1 MKPVSDFD
9 RPQPRMEVTAKD
21 SSYDD
26 NKRQAIQNF
35 SSVVRNVFTQIGPKP
50 ASLQQQNILHEFRNS
65 LTTNPIHEYPDNKG
79 NPVISM
85 VCRINVPNTESG
97 TMPVVV
103 TFEKEGKATYQMHI
117 RGLGEKGN
125 DHYVQ
130 EPISIKKPE
139 IMTATAQRISTQF
152 DVEYQKTLTPA
163 SEPIYNATHNK
174 IDTLDN
180 DDFVIVADAVGQ
192 KILKGED
199 PDDDIVMV
207 SPIILAPV
215 EDLSVA
221 MCSGKA
227 GMVTKY
233 MEWLKN
239 NDELKPEQIID
250 LLKMDVPGTQADL
263 LKAVKQGD
271 AAIARAYFN
280 GVAELHSAGKI
291 STEQVVHIIFGNNY
305 SGAKAFIE
313 CMGQSG
319 PGENLTQ
326 NATQE
331 FHNQVALELSRYIRN
346 SDSSVTESTK
356 SLMRDLSTITK
367 DINAEGKKWLN
378 TLILGITTGAY
389 NKDNDSQNVPARGAE
404 RKGAFQT
411 TLEWQSHL
419 AKSGLVNS
427 GVLIQTVKDIMHN
440 SLKSTEGK
448 AINSSERIASV
459 LMTMVTLYQNGTI
472 SKSDLMSLF
481 QTTKTSAGDEF
492 VLANYGDTNVIELYF
507 NFLKDLANTKIFS
520 NENINFL
527 LRNLDEKGT
536 PQGPGLLHTLNK
548 CSPETRNAF
557 IKGLAGLTPAYLHTT
572 QLSQLLEAKDRQD
585 IRGVTKALTDNNPQY
600 IKDIFEQLPSL
611 ARDAK
616 LTRQNIEN
624 IACGPGTN
632 STLLSNTMGVVNE
645 ASREYISGLCMLQKE
660 GLISSENLAKRLQA
674 FSNIAKQDVPL
685 HETVNKRLI
694 NLMLDVIPP
703 PSEKTRDSIIKNVK
717 KLFYF
722 AAHTLDKTW
731 PPVIMEKIVVGLKH
745 LNQSQTAGYLS
756 YLLQDLLNH
765 HDNLT
770 DARMVHYGNIT
781 EQLLIMVDSGQL
793 TAQDLEQIMNNKKEK
808 PVSIFG
814 STMEKYSTPESREDD
829 FSNEFISILDN
840 LHSMANKNYI
850 SNETLFKE
858 LLGTPPLKGT
868 NLEKAAD
875 MNSDQAVTRFFQNI
889 NTLASARKLTNDQ
902 ILQFVTPNGSTGR
915 HLLLEIFAD
924 SDEKT
929 QAAYLDGLYTLT
941 KDKNLLRIQLSHI
954 LQSTDHRGNNA
965 LAYAMLNNK
974 SETIRNYVSRLKEP
988 GFTHQQIMSLLR
1000 MNILMSNREC
1010 IAQAESKGAHISQYK
1025 TWQSYCQSIEANAR
1039 DLQLTPA
1046 EVRELTD
1053 ARPA

>member
-65 LTTNPIHEYPDNKG
+65 LTTTPIHEYPDNKG

-85 VCRINVPNTESG
+85 VCRINVPSTESG
-97 TMPVVV
+97 TMSVLV

-125 DHYVQ
+125 DHYMQ

-152 DVEYQKTLTPA
+152 DVEYQKTLTPT

-221 MCSGKA
+221 MRSGKA

-271 AAIARAYFN
+271 AALARAYFN

-291 STEQVVHIIFGNNY
+291 STEQVVHIIFGNNF

-313 CMGQSG
+313 CMVQSG

-346 SDSSVTESTK
+346 SDSSGTESTK

-378 TLILGITTGAY
+378 TLIRGITTGAY
-389 NKDNDSQNVPARGAE
+389 NKDNDSQNASLRGAE

-411 TLEWQSHL
+411 TLEWQSQL
-419 AKSGLVNS
+419 VKNGLVNS
-427 GVLIQTVKDIMHN
+427 RAFVQTVKDIMHN
-440 SLKSTEGK
+440 SPKSTEGTTTN
-448 AINSSERIASV
+448 AAERITSV
-459 LMTMVTLYQNGTI
+459 LMTMVPLYQNGTI

-481 QTTKTSAGDEF
+481 QTTKTPAGDEF
-492 VLANYGDTNVIELYF
+492 VLANYDDANVIELYF
-507 NFLKDLANTKIFS
+507 NLLKDLANTKIFS

-527 LRNLDEKGT
+527 LRNLDEKGI

-572 QLSQLLEAKDRQD
+572 QLSQLLEAKDRHD

-600 IKDIFEQLPSL
+600 IKDIFSQLPSL
-611 ARDAK
+611 TRDAK

-674 FSNIAKQDVPL
+674 FSNIAKQDVPPQ
-685 HETVNKRLI
+685 EYVNKLLI
-694 NLMLDVIPP
+694 NLMLDTIPP
-703 PSEKTRDSIIKNVK
+703 PSEKSKDSIINSVK
-717 KLFYF
+717 KLLHF
-722 AAHTLDKTW
+722 AILSPDKNFT
-731 PPVIMEKIVVGLKH
+731 PVIMEKIVEGLKH
-745 LNQSQTAGYLS
+745 LNQSQAAGYLS
-756 YLLQDLLNH
+756 YLL
-765 HDNLT
+765 HDFLYSS
-770 DARMVHYGNIT
+770 DAHRGHYGNII
-781 EQLLIMVDSGQL
+781 EQLLIMVDNGRL
-793 TAQDLEQIMNNKKEK
+793 TPQDLEQIINNKKAHS
-808 PVSIFG
+808 VSILG
-814 STMEKYSTPESREDD
+814 SIISQYSQPSDNVIHAD
-829 FSNEFISILDN
+829 EFISALDILC
-840 LHSMANKNYI
+840 SMANKNYI
-850 SNETLFKE
+850 SNEALFKQ
-858 LLGTPPLKGT
+858 LLGITPQKNT
-868 NLEKAAD
+868 NLNRAAG
-875 MNSDQAVTRFFQNI
+875 MNSDKAVTRLFQHI

-902 ILQFVTPNGSTGR
+902 ILQLVNTKNSLGTP
-915 HLLLEIFAD
+915 LLSAIFAV
-924 SDEKT
+924 SNEET

-954 LQSTDHRGNNA
+954 LKSTDPKGSNA
-965 LAYAMLNNK
+965 LFYAMQKNRP
-974 SETIRNYVSRLKEP
+974 ETIRNYVSRLKEP
-988 GFTHQQIMSLLR
+988 GFTHEQIMSLLR
-1000 MNILMSNREC
+1000 LDRSMSNSDL
-1010 IAQAESKGAHISQYK
+1010 IALSESENIDVSQHEA
-1025 TWQSYCQSIEANAR
+1025 WQSYCQSIEANAR

-1046 EVRELTD
+1046 EVRELTA